1 MAKKQE
7 TKEQVFDRNVKM
19 KFLSK
24 EEDAREWIEKLQ
36 TKDVVG
42 EDKGKK
48 KKCHRCFFSFIDP
61 WWMSIDLHSA
71 NQKSE

>member
-1 MAKKQE
+1 MSPADSDMGKKQE

-42 EDKGKK
+42 EDKKK
-48 KKCHRCFFSFIDP
+48 KKNVTAASFLA
-61 WWMSIDLHSA
+61 SILDECL
-71 NQKSE
+71 